1 MKVVFLPEASDYVGQ
16 NAEETKSMSESL
28 GGSTVSEYKS
38 LARQN
43 KVWLSVGGFH
53 ERLSA
58 AEGKQVFTF

>member
-1 MKVVFLPEASDYVGQ
+1 MA
-16 NAEETKSMSESL
+16 ESL
-28 GGSTVSEYKS
+28 GGNTVSEYKS

-58 AEGKQVFTF
+58 ADGKHV